1 MPGSI
6 ARYNERNKHCKSQV
20 LGSLSCVASV
30 RSSLQSVSR
39 FCKKRVDML
48 QQIFTLMQQQI
59 PFKRVKFPRPKQTAS
74 APPFVN
80 AVVKYSSARSMSF
93 ISAQQPHWPFD
104 MTPIIAPPPIGI
116 CIVYAGHFNL
126 EMQQFWSNHSHPTS
140 SKGIWGGPLLKS
152 STHIRCAGAWP

>member
-1 MPGSI
+1 MPGDNEPMPGSI

-39 FCKKRVDML
+39 FCKKRVDMF

-80 AVVKYSSARSMSF
+80 AVVKYSSTRSMSF

-104 MTPIIAPPPIGI
+104 MTPIIAPLPNRDLHRLCRALQPRNAT
-116 CIVYAGHFNL
+116 VL
-126 EMQQFWSNHSHPTS
+126 EQ
-140 SKGIWGGPLLKS
+140 PL
-152 STHIRCAGAWP
+152 TPYQ